1 MCDWPTSKS
10 TQSVE
15 FDADFISDENTA
27 TSRESQTILKLG
39 VSHVSYHVHKIARN
53 MFFSR
58 ISKFR
63 EH

>member
-15 FDADFISDENTA
+15 FDVDFISDENTA
-27 TSRESQTILKLG
+27 TSHELQKILKFG
-39 VSHVSYHVHKIARN
+39 VSHVSYHVHKIPGN
-53 MFFSR
+53 TFFSR
-58 ISKFR
+58 ILKFR